1 MRLKSS
7 ISEIDA
13 QIEKLRERKKA
24 LLVKAN
30 ERFAR
35 AASKAGLAELEIPDN
50 ELDTIFQEIAARF
63 HDGASGRTGRSTQ
76 KDRPAHRGTGA
87 TAQVFH
93 DE

>member
-1 MRLKSS
+1 MRTKSS
-7 ISEIDA
+7 VSEIDA

-35 AASKAGLAELEIPDN
+35 AASKAGLAELEISDN

-63 HDGASGRTGRSTQ
+63 RNDAEGRSGPSAQ
-76 KDRPAHRGTGA
+76 KN
-87 TAQVFH
+87 
-93 DE
+93 